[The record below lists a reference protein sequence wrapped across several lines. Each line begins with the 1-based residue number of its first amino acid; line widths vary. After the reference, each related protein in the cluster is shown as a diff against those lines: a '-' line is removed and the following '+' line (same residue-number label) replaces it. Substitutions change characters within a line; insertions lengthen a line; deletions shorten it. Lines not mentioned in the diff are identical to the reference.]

1 MIKFLL
7 GEIAFADTF
16 NELLKNFL
24 AGVPNVISAI
34 VILILG
40 LLISKFVEK
49 FLSKS
54 LKIMGVDKLGE
65 KLNEIDIVDK
75 SNIKIKISTVVSKI
89 IYYFVLLFFL
99 VVATSVLN
107 MAAVSELVLG
117 IFNFIPK
124 LIVAL
129 IILIFGLLLADGL
142 KSVILTA
149 CNSLN
154 IPSGKL
160 IANFVFYF
168 LFINILVSALAQ
180 TGINTDFLSN
190 NISILIG
197 GVVLAFA
204 IGYGLA
210 TKSTMANFLASFY
223 SKNKFE
229 IGNQVTF
236 DGVRGKIIDIDNSSI
251 VIATESS
258 KVIIP
263 LSKMTDQKIEIH
275 N

>member
-1 MIKFLL
+1 MKYLFSQLS
-7 GEIAFADTF
+7 FTDTF
-16 NELLKNFL
+16 TDLLKNFIS
-24 AGVPNVISAI
+24 GVPSVLSAI
-34 VILILG
+34 LIIIVG
-40 LLISKFVEK
+40 LIVSKLIQKFVRK
-49 FLSKS
+49 TLVTV
-54 LKIMGVDKLGE
+54 GADKLGDQ
-65 KLNEIDIVDK
+65 LNEIELVDK
-75 SNIKIKISTVVSKI
+75 ANIKIKISSIVSSI
-89 IYYFVLLFFL
+89 LYYFILLFFM

-107 MAAVSELVLG
+107 MAPVSELVLG

-129 IILIFGLLLADGL
+129 IILIFGILLADAL

-180 TGINTDFLSN
+180 TGINTEFLSN

-197 GVVLAFA
+197 GIVLAFA

-210 TKSTMANFLASFY
+210 TQSTMANFLASFY
-223 SKNKFE
+223 SKNKFNV
-229 IGNQVTF
+229 GDKVTF
-236 DGVRGKIIDIDNSSI
+236 DGVTGQIIEIDNSSMI
-251 VIATESS
+251 LKTENS

-263 LSKMTDQKIEIH
+263 LSKMADEKIEIH
-275 N
+275 S